1 MLTWKSNCGKLNS
14 VTKMVTSTLKN
25 KQYNDKPKK
34 VVQDVMSAT
43 VNLNLHRSKIAIKR
57 FWEDFKREFDS
68 GSG

>member
-1 MLTWKSNCGKLNS
+1 
-14 VTKMVTSTLKN
+14 MVTSTLKN